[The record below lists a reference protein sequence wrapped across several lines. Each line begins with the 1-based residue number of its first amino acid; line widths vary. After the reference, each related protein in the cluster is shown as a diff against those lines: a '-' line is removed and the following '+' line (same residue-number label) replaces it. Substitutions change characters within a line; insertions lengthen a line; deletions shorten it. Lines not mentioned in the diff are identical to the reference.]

1 MFGLLSRGV
10 ASKAES
16 LATLALRLRLEAK
29 R

>member
-16 LATLALRLRLEAK
+16 LAPLDLRLRIEAK